1 MHAALTVACLCL
13 GDAFQGPPRLA
24 PRRALRADGRNA
36 AVAAVE
42 AERRPLAARVRTHGI
57 VTTKYTIEDR
67 QYEMYDVGGQ
77 RNERRKWAHC
87 FEGVT
92 GIIFVA
98 SLSDYDQKMFEDETT
113 NRMKDSVYLFR
124 DICANPAFAETPII
138 LFLNKRDLFQK
149 KIRDVR
155 IGGEGCFRDYDGPP
169 NDYAAGVDYFLRYF
183 LKQNRDPDRKVFH
196 HVTCATDTANVQVVM
211 DSTRA
216 MIIQDSLN
224 F

>member
-1 MHAALTVACLCL
+1 MESVVYFFNKLDEIGKDDWVPSNQ
-13 GDAFQGPPRLA
+13 DI
-24 PRRALRADGRNA
+24 
-36 AVAAVE
+36 
-42 AERRPLAARVRTHGI
+42 LAARVRTHGI

-155 IGGEGCFRDYDGPP
+155 IGGEGCFRDYDGFAERLRGGRRLLPP
-169 NDYAAGVDYFLRYF
+169 LLPQAEPRPRPQV
-183 LKQNRDPDRKVFH
+183 VFH
-196 HVTCATDTANVQVVM
+196 HRHVRDGQVGQRPGRRGQHAGHDHPGRRTQPRVP
-211 DSTRA
+211 
-216 MIIQDSLN
+216 SL
-224 F
+224 FR